1 MDEFEVI
8 AERLRRHRKDLEAL
22 IESAAS
28 RSGETADLIGKIEEL
43 RRRSE
48 ETTQRFNT
56 AVVESDPARAK

>member
-8 AERLRRHRKDLEAL
+8 AERLRRHRKHLEAL

-48 ETTQRFNT
+48 ETTQRFNA